1 MTGSKQ
7 TTKLL
12 GETYHHHEHRYCPVN
27 IMSQKHAF
35 WGLSWAL
42 AIKPECQRATVV
54 ISLSIRIE
62 DSRKP
67 VGNKNLSFLQD

>member
-1 MTGSKQ
+1 M
-7 TTKLL
+7 
-12 GETYHHHEHRYCPVN
+12 N

-42 AIKPECQRATVV
+42 AIMLKCQRATVV

-67 VGNKNLSFLQD
+67 VGNKNFCLFSKTKLLLLFPWLPNIEAC